1 MKKNIFYLIP
11 LIIAFIVFAIGL
23 VMCIVPS
30 WELFNIGLALAIVGT
45 LLVFGT
51 AIIKMITMRRRFK
64 FGIKFILKLLVTIFA
79 LFMFTFGLGLFLAG
93 GAIVVG
99 IIFAAI
105 GLLTLLFIVPM
116 FVAFVR
122 ANPFE
127 HIIIT
132 PNYDDVDTEFF
143 RDPKNN
149 EYEDE
154 ESTR

>member
-30 WELFNIGLALAIVGT
+30 WELFHIGLALSVVGT

-51 AIIKMITMRRRFK
+51 CVIKMIAARRRFK

-79 LFMFTFGLGLFLAG
+79 LFMFTFGLGLFLVG

-116 FVAFVR
+116 FIAFVR

-143 RDPKNN
+143 RDSKNN
-149 EYEDE
+149 E
-154 ESTR
+154 